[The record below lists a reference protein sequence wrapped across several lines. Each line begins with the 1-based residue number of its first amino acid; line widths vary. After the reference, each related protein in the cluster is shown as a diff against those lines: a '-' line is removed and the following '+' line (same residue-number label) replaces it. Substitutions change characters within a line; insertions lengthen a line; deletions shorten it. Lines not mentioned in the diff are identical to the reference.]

1 MVGVT
6 NKINYYCCRIF
17 RGAPAP
23 TAPMVLAT
31 SHDLFLSDSERSVSG
46 DSASNTCPSCTAS
59 EQSSVSQVF
68 IVFIVH

>member
-23 TAPMVLAT
+23 TAPMVLTPVINIHTDRTKHLTLLRIRAQ
-31 SHDLFLSDSERSVSG
+31 G
-46 DSASNTCPSCTAS
+46 KNTEGKHKAGLGTKL
-59 EQSSVSQVF
+59 
-68 IVFIVH
+68 